1 MASDE
6 TAKAASVA
14 QLQELVAGLPDLIDA
29 AVEKAVTAAIGG
41 ASAVFDQRASAG
53 EKSLADMRAAM
64 PAPQDLGPLIAAIEA
79 NTRAVADCMA
89 MMAKED
95 APRTK
100 IGVATIGGE
109 TITLKISEAVN

>member
-1 MASDE
+1 MARDE

-14 QLQELVAGLPDLIDA
+14 QLQELAATLPNLIDA

-41 ASAVFDQRASAG
+41 ASAVFDQRMSAG
-53 EKSLADMRAAM
+53 EKSHADLRAAM
-64 PAPQDLGPLIAAIEA
+64 PAPQDLGPLIAAIER
-79 NTRAVADCMA
+79 NTQAVMMA
-89 MMAKED
+89 MAKDD

-100 IGVATIGGE
+100 IGTATIGGE